1 MGIYIPSGQPPVD
14 QFAIGDMR
22 ITYRTVEIPGSN
34 ATIVG
39 VQSGSSLRAYTK
51 QDAARTMGRTTPRDN
66 TAEEDFEEMGEQE
79 AKRVQAMLSGEGPSG
94 QKPNCCQIFG
104 LLSSLFAR
112 LLLMVMRH
120 VVGTEVLLLSPLEK
134 SVSGMFFSEQLRIEK
149 VHACAPPQWHSLQMH
164 TNPPLRKCTTL
175 HRLNGTLC
183 KYTPT
188 SSLFPPLLTPPSL
201 LNVCALPQALSSFR
215 IVGTILFIL
224 SFYLILH
231 PIAALFSFIPFLG
244 KLISSLFLVA
254 AIVVGLFCSLS
265 TILAA
270 WMVVK
275 PLRAFLGFACVAG
288 LFYLQAYLDPLA
300 SISPVYTFGGLSAI
314 GGVLAA
320 YEFYQDWQF
329 QAAARK
335 GFGTK
340 AGGYAQVGVKV
351 EGAGGKAKMAKAEMV

>member
-1 MGIYIPSGQPPVD
+1 MHTS
-14 QFAIGDMR
+14 
-22 ITYRTVEIPGSN
+22 
-34 ATIVG
+34 
-39 VQSGSSLRAYTK
+39 
-51 QDAARTMGRTTPRDN
+51 
-66 TAEEDFEEMGEQE
+66 
-79 AKRVQAMLSGEGPSG
+79 
-94 QKPNCCQIFG
+94 
-104 LLSSLFAR
+104 LLS
-112 LLLMVMRH
+112 
-120 VVGTEVLLLSPLEK
+120 
-134 SVSGMFFSEQLRIEK
+134 VSSII
-149 VHACAPPQWHSLQMH
+149 AD
-164 TNPPLRKCTTL
+164 TTL
-175 HRLNGTLC
+175 
-183 KYTPT
+183 
-188 SSLFPPLLTPPSL
+188 SSQ
-201 LNVCALPQALSSFR
+201 CALLPQALSSFR